1 MSLDFAAIHQD
12 RINAFLKDYFVHLR
26 GDSRAYS
33 TPLIEA
39 MEYGVLNGGKRFR
52 PILCFLAGEAFG
64 AGPSQLISFA
74 AAVEMVH
81 AFSLIHDDL
90 PCMDDDDQRRGQ
102 PTTHIKFGEAL
113 ALLAG
118 DALLAEAFSLI
129 ARDYKNES
137 AGMLLVQILAR
148 ATGARGMTGGQALD
162 MGFGEPISTLDLLKK
177 VHEGKTG
184 ALIASSVEGAGVIAR
199 LSAPQQVKASQFGQM
214 VGLLFQIKDDLLD
227 QHEDAPQKNYPQMIG
242 VEKTSQEL
250 QSLSKDAIR
259 LLKDL
264 TTQWHNLEKLLI
276 YNLERDH

>member
-1 MSLDFAAIHQD
+1 MSLDFATTHQD
-12 RINAFLKDYFVHLR
+12 LINAFLKDYFIHLR
-26 GDSRAYS
+26 EDSRAYS

-52 PILCFLAGEAFG
+52 PMLCFLAGEAFG
-64 AGPSQLISFA
+64 ATTSQLMSFA
-74 AAVEMVH
+74 AAVEMIH

-90 PCMDDDDQRRGQ
+90 PCMDDDDLRRGQ
-102 PTTHIKFGEAL
+102 PTTHKKFGEAL

-162 MGFGEPISTLDLLKK
+162 MGFGEPISTLDMLKK

-184 ALIASSVEGAGVIAR
+184 ALIASAVEGAGVIAR
-199 LSAPQQVKASQFGQM
+199 LSGPQQAKAAQFGQM

-227 QHEDAPQKNYPQMIG
+227 QHEDAPQKNYPQMMG
-242 VEKTSQEL
+242 VEQTSQAL
-250 QSLSKDAIR
+250 HSLSKDAVR

-264 TTQWHNLEKLLI
+264 THQWQNLEKLLI